1 MMDKKA
7 KAASP
12 LLVSACLLGVN
23 SRYDGTSAEDPALIA
38 LIGDLKATPV
48 IPVCPEQLGG
58 LSTPRAMAEIRGGD
72 GRAVLDS
79 EARVI
84 DLDGADVTEN
94 FIKGAEEVLKI
105 ALLIGA
111 KKALLKE
118 KSPSCG
124 VAFIKKHSA
133 LTNGMGVL
141 TALLK
146 REGIEVE
153 GV

>member
-1 MMDKKA
+1 MADKE
-7 KAASP
+7 P
-12 LLVSACLLGVN
+12 LIVSACLLGLKT
-23 SRYDGTSAEDPALIA
+23 RYDGEGAFSEEVAKRTGVLM
-38 LIGDLKATPV
+38 

-58 LSTPRAMAEIRGGD
+58 LPTPRRKAEITGGGGAEVLD
-72 GRAVLDS
+72 GRARVLDS
-79 EARVI
+79 I
-84 DLDGADVTEN
+84 GTDLSER
-94 FIKGAEEVLKI
+94 FILGAEEVLKI

-124 VAFIKKHSA
+124 VAFIKKHNA